1 MKVLIAEDHP
11 LYREALSELLKQLDT
26 DIEVEEVANYP
37 DLMERLTQVGLNL
50 DLLLL
55 DLGMPGT
62 DGFEAIE
69 HMRAQLPALPIVVVT
84 ASESQANARR
94 ALECGAAGYIPK
106 SMPREVMLSA
116 LRLVLSG
123 GVYLPPLLVE
133 KGREPR
139 TEAAPRRRR
148 KSAAREAAV
157 LTRRQQ
163 DVLKLLSKGRSN
175 KQIARQLGITEGT
188 VKVHVNGVFRA
199 LGVRNRTEATL
210 KAQEIGVR
218 DVMD

>member
-11 LYREALSELLKQLDT
+11 LYREALSELLGQLDT

-37 DLMERLTQVGLNL
+37 DLTERLTQVGPSL

-55 DLGMPGT
+55 DLGLPGG
-62 DGFEAIE
+62 DGFEVIE
-69 HMRAQLPALPIVVVT
+69 LIRAQLPALPIVVVT
-84 ASESQANARR
+84 ASESRANARR
-94 ALECGAAGYIPK
+94 ALECGVLGYIPK
-106 SMPREVMLSA
+106 SMRREVMLSA

-133 KGREPR
+133 KKREPR
-139 TEAAPRRRR
+139 TEAAPGRRR
-148 KSAAREAAV
+148 KAAAREAAV
-157 LTRRQQ
+157 LTRRQL
-163 DVLKLLSKGRSN
+163 DVLKLLSIGRSN
-175 KQIARQLGITEGT
+175 KQIARQLDITEGT
-188 VKVHVNGVFRA
+188 VKVHLNRIFKA

-210 KAQEIGVR
+210 KSQEMGIR